1 MVGVDRNITL
11 HIVYTVYNIYIG
23 PVNGCGL
30 QNDHPRW
37 PAWIPGLALTLQA
50 PQWRALSVRTR
61 QNSTALNCSTQ
72 RGTPKGSLPAGISIG
87 NDQNQNLVDQ
97 DPWNI
102 SSSDICN
109 ISTKSQRDHINSNHS
124 MIISESLWGS
134 ESLKPPLRAY
144 LWGWQ
149 CGRHT
154 ALLRSAR
161 QRSRM
166 ASRRKL
172 GLTPAGW
179 SNTVR

>member
-1 MVGVDRNITL
+1 MSKWVKMWTGACRTTIRGDEAGFQALLSRSKRPSE
-11 HIVYTVYNIYIG
+11 G
-23 PVNGCGL
+23 
-30 QNDHPRW
+30 RW
-37 PAWIPGLALTLQA
+37 VSEL
-50 PQWRALSVRTR
+50 VRTR

-72 RGTPKGSLPAGISIG
+72 RGTPKGSLPPGISIG

-102 SSSDICN
+102 SSSDICK
-109 ISTKSQRDHINSNHS
+109 ISTKSQRDHIKSNHS
-124 MIISESLWGS
+124 MIISESFRGS